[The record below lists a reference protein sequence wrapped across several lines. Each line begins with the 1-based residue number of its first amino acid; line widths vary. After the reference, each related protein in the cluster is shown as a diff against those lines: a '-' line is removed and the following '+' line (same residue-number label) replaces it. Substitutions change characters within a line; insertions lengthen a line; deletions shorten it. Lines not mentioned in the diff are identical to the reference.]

1 MRRSI
6 NKIFRHLNNAYDNA
20 ILLVCIVCMLIGGY
34 SMLDN
39 YNIYH
44 QVEAK
49 QNVGYRP
56 KVSEKEITFDDTPLA
71 TAWLYVPDTN
81 MNYPIMQ
88 GDDNLEYIN
97 KDYNGKYSLA
107 GSIFLDFKNK
117 NDFTDSYNILYGHH
131 MDRGYMFGALD
142 KYEDKEYFNKH
153 KSGYILSKEHIY
165 KIEFIKYEITEA
177 TDETIFS
184 LDTKNESRG
193 YTEEDKLIALTTCK
207 TPNTLYRC
215 VLLGKM
221 QEITKEQYKKEAE
234 K

>member
-88 GDDNLEYIN
+88 GEDNLEYIN

-107 GSIFLDFKNK
+107 GSVFLDFKNK
-117 NDFTDSYNILYGHH
+117 KDFTDSYNILYAHH
-131 MDRGYMFGALD
+131 MDKGYMFGALD
-142 KYEDKEYFNKH
+142 KYEDKAYLTTH
-153 KSGYILSKEHIY
+153 KVGYVLTKERVY
-165 KIEFIKYEITEA
+165 KIDFIKYEVTEA

-193 YTEEDKLIALTTCK
+193 YTEEDRLIALTTCK

-221 QEITKEQYKKEAE
+221 QEITREQYKNEVE

>member
-1 MRRSI
+1 MRISI

-88 GDDNLEYIN
+88 GEDNLEYIN

-117 NDFTDSYNILYGHH
+117 NDFTDSYNILYG
-131 MDRGYMFGALD
+131 
-142 KYEDKEYFNKH
+142 
-153 KSGYILSKEHIY
+153 
-165 KIEFIKYEITEA
+165 
-177 TDETIFS
+177 
-184 LDTKNESRG
+184 
-193 YTEEDKLIALTTCK
+193 
-207 TPNTLYRC
+207 
-215 VLLGKM
+215 
-221 QEITKEQYKKEAE
+221 
-234 K
+234 

>member
-1 MRRSI
+1 
-6 NKIFRHLNNAYDNA
+6 
-20 ILLVCIVCMLIGGY
+20 
-34 SMLDN
+34 
-39 YNIYH
+39 
-44 QVEAK
+44 
-49 QNVGYRP
+49 
-56 KVSEKEITFDDTPLA
+56 
-71 TAWLYVPDTN
+71 
-81 MNYPIMQ
+81 
-88 GDDNLEYIN
+88 
-97 KDYNGKYSLA
+97 
-107 GSIFLDFKNK
+107 
-117 NDFTDSYNILYGHH
+117 

-184 LDTKNESRG
+184 LDAKNESRG

-221 QEITKEQYKKEAE
+221 QEITREQYKKEAE